1 MTSDERIGDGT
12 TDQLA
17 ALSRQVRILERKF
30 TRSEESRARLEDAKD
45 RFDTLYRNLMS
56 ERDEQ
61 KNLLDQ
67 KNKMLESL
75 SSKLSKYLAPQI
87 YQSIFSG
94 RQDVS
99 LETKRKKLTVFF
111 SDIKDFTQIT
121 EDLQAEDLASLLN
134 EYFTEMSEIALEHGA
149 TIDKFIGDAML
160 MFFGDPDSN
169 GVEEDAKACV
179 RMAIAMQRRMRDLQ
193 GDWRDK
199 GYEQPFRMRIGINT
213 GYCNVGNFG
222 SIDRMDYTII
232 GGEVNLAA
240 RLESQADPDG
250 ILLSYETFAVVR
262 DIVDAEER
270 PSMEAKGIRREIRP
284 FALVSF
290 LDQTGEDRYI
300 RCDRDGVS
308 IRIDLKKLS
317 DEVRQDTLDQLAE
330 IMERLRR

>member
-1 MTSDERIGDGT
+1 MTSDEQTREDT
-12 TDQLA
+12 A
-17 ALSRQVRILERKF
+17 AQVATLSRQVRVLERKL
-30 TRSEESRARLEDAKD
+30 TRSEESRARLEEAKD
-45 RFDTLYRNLMS
+45 RFDALYRYLIGDL
-56 ERDEQ
+56 EGQ
-61 KNLLDQ
+61 KELLDE

-121 EDLQAEDLASLLN
+121 EDLQAEELASLLN
-134 EYFTEMSEIALEHGA
+134 EYFTEMSKIALEHGA

-160 MFFGDPDSN
+160 MFFGDPESK
-169 GVEEDAKACV
+169 GVEEDAMASV

-193 GDWRDK
+193 VDWRDR
-199 GYEQPFRMRIGINT
+199 GHEQPFRTRIGINT

-222 SIDRMDYTII
+222 SSDRMDYTII

-240 RLESQADPDG
+240 RLQSQADPDG
-250 ILLSYETFAVVR
+250 ILLSFETYALVR

-270 PSMEAKGIRREIRP
+270 PSIEAKGIRREICP
-284 FALVSF
+284 FALVNY
-290 LDQTGEDRYI
+290 LDQSGEDRFI
-300 RCDRDGVS
+300 RCNRDGVS

-317 DEVRQDTLDQLAE
+317 DENRQEALKLLAE
-330 IMERLRR
+330 VMERLRR

>member
-1 MTSDERIGDGT
+1 MTSDDAQRDATAAEFG
-12 TDQLA
+12 
-17 ALSRQVRILERKF
+17 ALSRQVRILERKL

-45 RFDTLYRNLMS
+45 RFDTLYRNLLS
-56 ERDEQ
+56 GRDEQ
-61 KNLLDQ
+61 KKLLDQ
-67 KNKMLESL
+67 KNRMLESL

-99 LETKRKKLTVFF
+99 LQTKRKKLTVFF
-111 SDIKDFTQIT
+111 SDIKDFTRIT

-134 EYFTEMSEIALEHGA
+134 EYFTEMSEIALDFGA

-169 GVEEDAKACV
+169 GVEQDAKACV

-222 SIDRMDYTII
+222 STDRMDYTII

-270 PSMEAKGIRREIRP
+270 PSIEAKGIRREIRP
-284 FALVSF
+284 FALVDF
-290 LDQTGEDRYI
+290 LDPSADDRFI
-300 RCDRDGVS
+300 RCDREGVS

-317 DEVRQDTLDQLAE
+317 DEAKQDALDQLGE
-330 IMERLRR
+330 IIERLRR